1 MARIALPAGDD
12 SESIKLIGLQPAFG
26 NAMAVLSD
34 AIYNQSSLDLRVRE
48 AVRMRI
54 AQLNQCQLCLDFR
67 FPELVEAGIDEAF
80 YAAVAD
86 WRSEPS
92 FSAAEKLAID
102 YAERFANDHLSIDDA
117 LMQQLK
123 QHFDAAE
130 MFELTYSI
138 AGLLANGRTLQVLQ
152 IDQACQLS
160 KGID

>member
-26 NAMAVLSD
+26 NAMGVRSD
-34 AIYNQSSLDLRVRE
+34 AIYNQSSLDLSVRE

-67 FPELVEAGIDEAF
+67 FPELAAAGIDEAF

-92 FSAAEKLAID
+92 FSAAENLP
-102 YAERFANDHLSIDDA
+102 
-117 LMQQLK
+117 
-123 QHFDAAE
+123 
-130 MFELTYSI
+130 
-138 AGLLANGRTLQVLQ
+138 
-152 IDQACQLS
+152 
-160 KGID
+160 